1 MKSAMSRKKKI
12 LIIIIIVVVIAA
24 GTGAILIFKPFHS
37 NASRFSSDYVLM
49 DNDNVFVYKSARQ
62 TADFLETGTGV
73 VFMGFPACP
82 WCQTYVPI
90 LNEVAKEMG
99 IDEIIYL
106 DILIDRTMNSAQY
119 KRLVEM
125 KAHHLE
131 TDDNGKP
138 RIYVP
143 DVTVVKDG
151 VIVGHDNETCTISD
165 MDPTDYWTISKVE
178 ALRQRLREM
187 IELIQ

>member
-12 LIIIIIVVVIAA
+12 LIIILVLVVVAIGVA
-24 GTGAILIFKPFHS
+24 AILIFKPFHS
-37 NASRFSSDYVLM
+37 DAARFSSDYVLM
-49 DNDNVFVYKSARQ
+49 DKDNVFVYKSARQ
-62 TADFLETGTGV
+62 TADILENGTGV
-73 VFMGFPACP
+73 IFIGFPACP
-82 WCQTYVPI
+82 WCQAYVPI
-90 LNEVAKEMG
+90 LNEVAKELG
-99 IDEIIYL
+99 IDEVIYL
-106 DILIDRTMNSAQY
+106 DILIDRSINSAQY
-119 KRLVEM
+119 RRLVEM
-125 KAHHLE
+125 KKHHLE

-151 VIVGHDNETCTISD
+151 VIVGHDNETCTLSD